1 MFVCVDDYR
10 LDILKFSLNL
20 LQESSHVFF
29 DCPSCIPIHM
39 RDMNAGLVSVRER
52 YFQSISRSNY
62 TNGSPISDNNDF
74 FVSFETFD
82 KRIQFGSPLD

>member
-1 MFVCVDDYR
+1 MYVCIDDYG

-29 DCPSCIPIHM
+29 DSSSCVPIHM
-39 RDMNAGLVSVRER
+39 RDMNTGFVSVRER
-52 YFQSISRSNY
+52 YFQGISRSNY
-62 TNGSPISDNNDF
+62 TNWSPVSDNNDF

-82 KRIQFGSPLD
+82 KRVKFGSPLD